1 MRYSF
6 FPGCKIP
13 YFVPQYEIATRVVCS
28 SLNVQL
34 MDVEFNCCGYP
45 VRNLDFYSY
54 LFSAARN
61 LAMAEKAGEGIL
73 TPCKCCYGS
82 FKRAEHILMERKDL
96 KDRINEQLAP
106 SDLKYEGRLKI
117 RHLLQVLYH
126 DVGIDAI
133 RKKIV
138 KPFSGAEVAVHY
150 GCHALRPSKI
160 TAFDDPYNPTMFDE
174 LVEAT
179 GATSVKWPMRL
190 DCCGNPL
197 WQKNNPLSRLLA
209 RKKILDAR
217 QSGAQYLCV
226 ACTYCQ
232 IQFDHVQQ
240 LMLEEDEIQTP
251 LPSILYP
258 QLLGLAMGF
267 SAKRLGLD
275 THRLDATG
283 IVSCQ
288 NVPEPE
294 SAAGKTA

>member
-1 MRYSF
+1 MKYSF

-28 SLNVQL
+28 ALNVQL

-61 LAMAEKAGEGIL
+61 LAQAEKAGNGML
-73 TPCKCCYGS
+73 TPCKCCFGS
-82 FKRAEHILMERKDL
+82 FKRAEHILAERADL
-96 KDRINEQLAP
+96 KERINRQLEP
-106 SDLKYEGRLKI
+106 SGLQYTGTLAI

-126 DVGIDAI
+126 DVGLDAI
-133 RKKIV
+133 RAKIT
-138 KPFSGAEVAVHY
+138 KPFDGLTIAVHY

-160 TAFDDPYNPTMFDE
+160 TDFDNPYNPKIFDQ
-174 LVEAT
+174 LVEIT
-179 GATSVKWPMRL
+179 GAAPADWPMRL

-197 WQKNNPLSRLLA
+197 WQKNNTLSMLLSR
-209 RKKILDAR
+209 KKLDSAR
-217 QSGAQYLCV
+217 QSGAQYMCT

-240 LMLEEDEIQTP
+240 TMLEQGEITES
-251 LPSILYP
+251 LPAILYP

-267 SAKRLGLD
+267 SPIRLGLE
-275 THRLDATG
+275 THRLDAAG
-283 IVSCQ
+283 IVSHQ
-288 NVPEPE
+288 SKPQSE
-294 SAAGKTA
+294 SRAG